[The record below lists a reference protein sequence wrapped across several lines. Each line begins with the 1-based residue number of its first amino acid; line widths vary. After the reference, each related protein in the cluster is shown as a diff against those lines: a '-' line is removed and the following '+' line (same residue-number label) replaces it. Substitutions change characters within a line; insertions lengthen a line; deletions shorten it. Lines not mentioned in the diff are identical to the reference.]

1 MPFSV
6 YITAMLFDLHVHT
19 TLSPCSQLR
28 LDQIL
33 SQASERGLDGV
44 CITDHNTM
52 EIRNYVPEGIL
63 GNGLRVIFGMEY
75 STSGGDFLI
84 FGPFEDLPPGLPARI
99 LLKHVDRTGGV
110 AIAAHPFR
118 SQRPTDETLI
128 KNEMCRI
135 VEGVNGRNA
144 HHENA
149 SVLDWQKKYNVA
161 QVGGSDAHSLDELGS
176 AHTTFTTPIHT
187 RTDLV
192 NALKQGAFLQTIHSS
207 IAA

>member
-1 MPFSV
+1 MK
-6 YITAMLFDLHVHT
+6 
-19 TLSPCSQLR
+19 

-33 SQASERGLDGV
+33 SLALERGLNGV

-52 EIRNYVPEGIL
+52 AIRHYVPEGVL

-75 STSGGDFLI
+75 STSRGDFLI
-84 FGPFEDLPPGLPARI
+84 FGPFEELPPGLPAQI
-99 LLKHVDRTGGV
+99 LLKHVERSGGV

-118 SQRPTDETLI
+118 AQRPTDENLI
-128 KNEMCRI
+128 KNKMCRI

-144 HHENA
+144 HHENE
-149 SVLDWQKKYNVA
+149 SVRSWQKKYNIT
-161 QVGGSDAHSLDELGS
+161 QVGGSDAHSLDELGRV
-176 AHTTFTTPIHT
+176 HTTFTTPIHS

-192 NALKQGAFLQTIHSS
+192 KALKQGDFDQTIYSS